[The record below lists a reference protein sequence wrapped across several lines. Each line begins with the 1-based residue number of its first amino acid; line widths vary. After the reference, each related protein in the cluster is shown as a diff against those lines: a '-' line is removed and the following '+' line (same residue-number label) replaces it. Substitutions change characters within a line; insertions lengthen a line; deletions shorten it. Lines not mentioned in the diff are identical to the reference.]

1 MRKTIRRIF
10 IFFIYFGI
18 LVSLIVYHDEINTF
32 VVKEFIFSKEVD
44 SYEVNNYAKET
55 NYNYVKITANFK
67 TTSKSDLLNNIYTIV
82 DSGVDEFTFYCDD
95 KYTNCL
101 SDVGEISNDTSELTI
116 INNFV
121 NPFNSFSKLYI
132 STNSMG
138 KINIIVEKLYNNDEI
153 TYTKNK
159 VKTIMKQI
167 LNDQMTL
174 REKIKAFHDY
184 IINTTIYD
192 EDRSEEIKNK
202 IYGNNIF
209 NSHKASGVLENHI
222 ALCSGYTDVMA
233 VFLNIIG
240 VPNFKVSNTD
250 HIWNAVYL
258 DGNWYHL
265 DLTWDDPVTNTG
277 ENVLIN
283 DFFLITNSELMEKEK
298 IQHAYDTEV
307 YSEVA
312 SD

>member
-55 NYNYVKITANFK
+55 NYNYVKITDNFK

-138 KINIIVEKLYNNDEI
+138 KINIIVEKLYNDEL
-153 TYTKNK
+153 K
-159 VKTIMKQI
+159 
-167 LNDQMTL
+167 
-174 REKIKAFHDY
+174 
-184 IINTTIYD
+184 
-192 EDRSEEIKNK
+192 
-202 IYGNNIF
+202 
-209 NSHKASGVLENHI
+209 
-222 ALCSGYTDVMA
+222 
-233 VFLNIIG
+233 
-240 VPNFKVSNTD
+240 
-250 HIWNAVYL
+250 
-258 DGNWYHL
+258 
-265 DLTWDDPVTNTG
+265 
-277 ENVLIN
+277 LI
-283 DFFLITNSELMEKEK
+283 
-298 IQHAYDTEV
+298 
-307 YSEVA
+307 
-312 SD
+312 